1 MTAGSDSV
9 NDDTTVHA
17 TAKLL
22 AYCGGVATRANYR
35 GGGHLR
41 NVDQVS
47 RRISRHRVRVGTL
60 RDGLD
65 KKAVA
70 TYHAKHRA
78 ELRRRGDDGRRT
90 NGRRCVR
97 FTGAQIVPVITD
109 EARGSVD
116 RGVEPDFV
124 GAGDIYDIRKGRRK
138 GGEKINQP
146 LAGGIDD
153 LGGRVERVVT
163 RGAAQQQI
171 VTPIGVGAD
180 RDTVG
185 PTSAPSD
192 IRVRGPKGKHPGFGG
207 RIEGAHRAKSS
218 R

>member
-9 NDDTTVHA
+9 NDNTTVHA

-22 AYCGGVATRANYR
+22 AYCRGVATGANYR

-41 NVDQVS
+41 NVDEVS

-65 KKAVA
+65 KNAVEP
-70 TYHAKHRA
+70 YHAKHRA
-78 ELRRRGDDGRRT
+78 ELRRRGVEDRGT
-90 NGRRCVR
+90 NGGLCVR

-109 EARGSVD
+109 EARRSVD

-124 GAGDIYDIRKGRRK
+124 GAGDICGIRKV
-138 GGEKINQP
+138 P
-146 LAGGIDD
+146 VDGIHC

-163 RGAAQQQI
+163 RGAAHQQN
-171 VTPIGVGAD
+171 VTPIGVGLY

-185 PTSAPSD
+185 PTSAWPE
-192 IRVRGPKGKHPGFGG
+192 
-207 RIEGAHRAKSS
+207 EGEGDAKL
-218 R
+218 